1 MILQMGKSQVV
12 EQPLEAAANA
22 AASAARSAEVV
33 FALLG
38 FAAVGVFVVWV
49 DNDGGYQ
56 PEQWLPGML
65 LVTALLATASASAE
79 ARARM
84 RRAWLPISLLGLYA
98 CFSYVTTAWAGAP
111 GDALDGANRTALY
124 AVVFALFV
132 GLARDALRL
141 VLPVVWAGAV
151 ILDALVHFLHAAAAP
166 GPRGFFILGRL
177 ATPVTYPDAE
187 AAVLLTAALTLGVVA
202 ARRESPLPL
211 RALAG
216 GLATVGVELAIMAQ
230 SRGSLVALPL
240 AFVAWLVISRNV
252 LRTLVAIAVVAAAAA
267 PATPVLLDVFG
278 AVVNGKGYGAHLAD
292 ARTTVA
298 LSSGAAAGVFVLVAL
313 ADRRWTVPPAVCR
326 TIRWAVAAAAV
337 LVAAGAVAGAFAFS
351 DPPARLRHAWV
362 SFTTNAGAPPDRIHL
377 ASGVGTSRYD
387 VWRIAL
393 RQFAAHPVGGVGAD
407 NYLAGYLRDRRTVE
421 TARYPESLLLRALS
435 ETGVVGALLFFG
447 FLAAAIVAAVRAVR
461 REPPLGP
468 VAVAAVPAAY
478 WLLHA
483 SVDWFWEFPGLTA
496 PALAFLAL
504 AAARAGPPGPA
515 APSARRRALA
525 TAAAAAAAAVCHAA
539 VAAVFCAWVA
549 VRKIDLAVREG
560 STPHAYALLAS
571 AARWNPFSD
580 QPQLTEAALAANV
593 LDRPREVRALHAA
606 LRRNGADWYAHL
618 MLGIAAGRQ
627 GDRRLAAEELREAR
641 ALSPLEPVVIYAQNN
656 LRVGNALTEGEIA
669 RVFAI
674 RSRTLRG
681 EAQR

>member
-1 MILQMGKSQVV
+1 MILQMGKSGVV
-12 EQPLEAAANA
+12 EQPFEAAAKT
-22 AASAARSAEVV
+22 ASRAARTAEAV

-38 FAAVGVFVVWV
+38 FAAVGLFVVWV

-98 CFSYVTTAWAGAP
+98 CFSYVTIAWAGAP

-132 GLARDALRL
+132 GLAHSALRL

-151 ILDALVHFLHAAAAP
+151 TVDALVHFLHAAAAP

-187 AAVLLTAALTLGVVA
+187 AAVLLTGALTLGVVA

-240 AFVAWLVISRNV
+240 ALVAWLVISRNV
-252 LRTLVAIAVVAAAAA
+252 LRALVAIGVVAAAAA

-278 AVVNGKGYGAHLAD
+278 AVVNGNGYGAHLAD
-292 ARTTVA
+292 ARTAVA
-298 LSSGAAAGVFVLVAL
+298 LTSCAAAAVFVLVAL
-313 ADRRWTVPPAVCR
+313 VDRRWTVPPAVCR

-337 LVAAGAVAGAFAFS
+337 LVAVGAVAGAFAFS

-393 RQFAAHPVGGVGAD
+393 RQFAAHPAGGVGAD

-468 VAVAAVPAAY
+468 VAVAAVPTAY

-496 PALAFLAL
+496 PPLAFLAL
-504 AAARAGPPGPA
+504 AVARARPA
-515 APSARRRALA
+515 APSARRRPLA
-525 TAAAAAAAAVCHAA
+525 TAAAAGAAVVCLAA
-539 VAAVFCAWVA
+539 VAAVVCAWVA

-560 STPHAYALLAS
+560 STPRAYALLDS

-593 LDRPREVRALHAA
+593 LDRPREVRALHSA
-606 LRRNGADWYAHL
+606 LRKNGEDWYAHL
-618 MLGIAAGRQ
+618 MLGIVAGRQ
-627 GDRRLAAEELREAR
+627 GDRRLAAEELRKAR

-656 LRVGNALTEGEIA
+656 LRVGNALTEAEIA

-681 EAQR
+681 AAQR